1 MFLDL
6 NYSGHLSLLA
16 RCVLRNYNYTLA
28 FFVLEN
34 VVNLE
39 RIPSI
44 SFCFD
49 SYFEKFS
56 EAVPGLQSDCL
67 G

>member
-6 NYSGHLSLLA
+6 NYSGHLILLA
-16 RCVLRNYNYTLA
+16 RCVLRNYNHALA
-28 FFVLEN
+28 FFVLETI
-34 VVNLE
+34 VNLE
-39 RIPSI
+39 RILGI

-56 EAVPGLQSDCL
+56 EAVHG
-67 G
+67 